1 MATAH
6 EAFDE
11 DAASVLLLQRLVMAA
26 RAIPSFSIATSLVLR
41 RRWRVRARRAS
52 SWLTRRPSCCLLVGS
67 RRVVMSRRCASRRRA
82 RPLRIV
88 VSKAVDAA
96 ESLRSRLSSEHPE
109 RLPSAQSS
117 RHPPLG
123 SLISTLGSMTS
134 TLGSLT
140 STAWLRCHRRVV
152 IRKGVATRCTT
163 VKTPARDREGVY
175 RITAQHLRFGG
186 EKTEIS
192 DLQRPGDRRP

>member
-1 MATAH
+1 MEPTSCRGPGVQIRSLHFTLVLRRATVQPPVFSAMAEPIDEFEVLEMSGGGRAVATAH

-67 RRVVMSRRCASRRRA
+67 RRVVMSRRCALRRRA

-109 RLPSAQSS
+109 RLPSA
-117 RHPPLG
+117 
-123 SLISTLGSMTS
+123 
-134 TLGSLT
+134 
-140 STAWLRCHRRVV
+140 
-152 IRKGVATRCTT
+152 
-163 VKTPARDREGVY
+163 
-175 RITAQHLRFGG
+175 
-186 EKTEIS
+186 
-192 DLQRPGDRRP
+192 